1 MSHDHGN
8 MDDASDDGCSMKMIV
23 SIQFNRAVN
32 NMINKFIIFDLNSS
46 MEELVNIFYS
56 KVG

>member
-1 MSHDHGN
+1 MSHNH
-8 MDDASDDGCSMKMIV
+8 DDMADPSDDGCSMKMIV

-32 NMINKFIIFDLNSS
+32 NMIDNFIIFVLNSF
-46 MEELVNIFYS
+46 MEGLVNIFYS